1 MGFIVSSQET
11 GAQATDSPSRRMVVG
26 VHSLTANSSSRRDV
40 GHPHEGKVL
49 LILTVMIG
57 AVIGLV
63 VVAFILVTEN
73 LGARMY
79 PAGAAAWRRFA
90 IPVAGSLAAGYL
102 LWRHFPNARG
112 SGIPQTKAALFLN
125 SGMIPFRMA
134 LGKFICCSITLASG
148 LALGREG
155 PSVQIAAG
163 IGSTLGRRLGLSPR
177 SIRALIPISA
187 AAALAAAFNTPIAA
201 VFFTLEEILGDLH
214 APVLGSIALSSATSW
229 TVLHLILGD
238 EPLFH
243 VPAYELVHPIE
254 FVFYAV
260 LGLAGGF
267 VSIGFVKLLLW
278 QRDRFLRM
286 PSNTVWIQP
295 VVGGLLVGILGWKVP
310 EVLGVGYAY
319 VGKALNGEMLL
330 TTMALLVLLKVVATA
345 TSYASGN
352 SGGIFG
358 PTLFIGGMLGGA
370 FGGAVHLLLPDYTG
384 SIGAYALVGMGTA
397 FAGVVRVPLTSVIMI
412 FEVTRDY
419 TIVVPLMIS
428 NLIAYFISSR
438 YQQEPSYE
446 ALQHQDGIYLPAG
459 ARDRE
464 EDLMVGLG
472 SRDPAVVLSPG
483 ETVAAAFER
492 VELEDEA
499 WPLVED
505 GRLLGMVTVAQLSQ
519 ASALGFER
527 EPLASLLD
535 PRAALPDSVFP
546 DDSLDTAMRRMA
558 EAGVKVLPVVSRTD
572 LRKLTG
578 VITLRGILAAY
589 GLEKNG
595 PRAAVVE
602 ADEPRPTPVTSL
614 TRIAVALALAIGLA
628 GFLAY
633 YYRSERNALATRQ
646 YRLGTQ
652 LEASGQFEEAVG
664 KFRSALSI
672 SHASEQRLALAR
684 ALTEAGHLEEAETA
698 LDALL
703 RENPN
708 SGPANLGMARLHA
721 GRNNMQQAAVDYHRA
736 IYGFWRGAS
745 LAGRLQA
752 RKEVVGVLDR
762 LGEREQARAEL
773 MAWKTEAPSDPAPW
787 AGLGD
792 ANLASGDF
800 AAAVAAFR
808 QAARLDPSN
817 AGYRDRM
824 QLASAIVA
832 MDPSFGGLTRAE
844 RMRRSLKLLESAAAA
859 LDRRLTG
866 RSGFDDLSALSKAA
880 KRQLQSPAARESSE
894 ANVALAEDLWEA
906 GKRVDGDS
914 TPGDEP
920 LNRLMAHLTR

>member
-1 MGFIVSSQET
+1 MTKNWSGSDIGQ
-11 GAQATDSPSRRMVVG
+11 R
-26 VHSLTANSSSRRDV
+26 
-40 GHPHEGKVL
+40 HEGKVL
-49 LILTVMIG
+49 LVLTVMIG

-79 PAGAAAWRRFA
+79 PAHAAAWRRLA

-125 SGMIPFRMA
+125 DGIIPFRTA
-134 LGKFICCSITLASG
+134 LGKFICCATTLASG

-155 PSVQIAAG
+155 PSVQIGAG

-177 SIRALIPISA
+177 SIRALVPISA

-229 TVLHLILGD
+229 TVLHLLLGD

-260 LGLAGGF
+260 LGVAGGF
-267 VSIGFVKLLLW
+267 VSIGFVKLLLGLR
-278 QRDRFLRM
+278 QRFLRM
-286 PSNTVWIQP
+286 PSKTVWIQP
-295 VVGGLLVGILGWKVP
+295 VVGGLLVGVLGWKVP

-438 YQQEPSYE
+438 YQEEPIYE

-464 EDLMVGLG
+464 EELMVGQG
-472 SRDPAVVLSPG
+472 SQPPPAEFRPS

-499 WPLVED
+499 WPVVEQ
-505 GRLLGMVTVAQLSQ
+505 GRLLGMITVAQLCQ

-527 EPLASLLD
+527 ETLASLLD
-535 PRAALPDSVFP
+535 PRAAPVESVFA
-546 DDSLDTAMRRMA
+546 DDSFDTAMRRMA
-558 EAGVKVLPVVSRTD
+558 EAGVKVLPVVSRSD

-602 ADEPRPTPVTSL
+602 AHEPQPTPVTSL
-614 TRIAVALALAIGLA
+614 TRIAIALVLAIGLA

-633 YYRSERNALATRQ
+633 YYRAERNARAARQ
-646 YRLGTQ
+646 FQQGIQ
-652 LEASGQFEEAVG
+652 LEESGQFEEATG

-684 ALTEAGHLEEAETA
+684 ALTEAGHLEEAATA
-698 LDALL
+698 FDTLL

-708 SGPANLGMARLHA
+708 SGPANLGMARLQVQ
-721 GRNNMQQAAVDYHRA
+721 RDYPRQAVGDYHRA
-736 IYGFWRGAS
+736 IYGSWRGAS
-745 LAGRLQA
+745 PADRLQA
-752 RKEVVGVLDR
+752 RKEVAGLLDR

-773 MAWKTEAPSDPAPW
+773 MAWKTDAPSDAAPC
-787 AGLGD
+787 AALGEGY
-792 ANLASGDF
+792 LASGDF
-800 AAAVAAFR
+800 PTAQAAFR
-808 QAARLDPSN
+808 QAARLAPLN
-817 AGYRDRM
+817 ARYKDR
-824 QLASAIVA
+824 LRLVGEIIA
-832 MDPSFGGLTRAE
+832 MDPSLGGQAPAE
-844 RMRRSLKLLESAAAA
+844 RIRRSLKLLEAASGA
-859 LDRRLTG
+859 LDRRLAG
-866 RSGFDDLSALSKAA
+866 RSGFDDLVALSKTA
-880 KRQLQSPAARESSE
+880 KRRLQSPAARESSE
-894 ANVALAEDLWEA
+894 ANAAMAERLWEA
-906 GKRVDGDS
+906 GKRLGDN
-914 TPGDEP
+914 PAAGDEP
-920 LNRLMAHLTR
+920 LNRLMAQLTR

>member
-1 MGFIVSSQET
+1 MVI
-11 GAQATDSPSRRMVVG
+11 GAHLVTKNWSGSDIGQR
-26 VHSLTANSSSRRDV
+26 
-40 GHPHEGKVL
+40 HEGKVL
-49 LILTVMIG
+49 LVLTVMIG

-79 PAGAAAWRRFA
+79 PAHAAAWRRLA

-125 SGMIPFRMA
+125 DGIIPFRTA
-134 LGKFICCSITLASG
+134 LGKFICCATTLASG

-155 PSVQIAAG
+155 PSVQIGAG

-177 SIRALIPISA
+177 SIRALVPISA

-229 TVLHLILGD
+229 TVLHLLLGD

-260 LGLAGGF
+260 LGVAGGF
-267 VSIGFVKLLLW
+267 VSIGFVKLLLGLR
-278 QRDRFLRM
+278 QRFLRM
-286 PSNTVWIQP
+286 PSKTVWIQP
-295 VVGGLLVGILGWKVP
+295 VVGGLLVGVLGWKVP

-438 YQQEPSYE
+438 YQEEPIYE

-464 EDLMVGLG
+464 EELMVGQG
-472 SRDPAVVLSPG
+472 SQPPPAEFRPS

-499 WPLVED
+499 WPVVEQ
-505 GRLLGMVTVAQLSQ
+505 GRLLGMITVAQLCQ

-527 EPLASLLD
+527 ETLASLLD
-535 PRAALPDSVFP
+535 PRAAPVESVFA
-546 DDSLDTAMRRMA
+546 DDSFDTAMRRMA
-558 EAGVKVLPVVSRTD
+558 EAGVKVLPVVSRSD

-602 ADEPRPTPVTSL
+602 AHEPQPTPVTSL
-614 TRIAVALALAIGLA
+614 TRIAIALVLAIGLA

-633 YYRSERNALATRQ
+633 YYRAERNARAARQ
-646 YRLGTQ
+646 FQQGIQ
-652 LEASGQFEEAVG
+652 LEESGQFEEATG

-684 ALTEAGHLEEAETA
+684 ALTEAGHLEEAATA
-698 LDALL
+698 FDTLL

-708 SGPANLGMARLHA
+708 SGPANLGMARLQVQ
-721 GRNNMQQAAVDYHRA
+721 RDYPRQAVGDYHRA
-736 IYGFWRGAS
+736 IYGSWRGAS
-745 LAGRLQA
+745 PADRLQA
-752 RKEVVGVLDR
+752 RKEVAGLLDR

-773 MAWKTEAPSDPAPW
+773 MAWKTDAPSDAAPC
-787 AGLGD
+787 AALGEGY
-792 ANLASGDF
+792 LASGDF
-800 AAAVAAFR
+800 PTAQAAFR
-808 QAARLDPSN
+808 QAARLAPLN
-817 AGYRDRM
+817 ARYKDR
-824 QLASAIVA
+824 LRLVGEIIA
-832 MDPSFGGLTRAE
+832 MDPSLGGQAPAE
-844 RMRRSLKLLESAAAA
+844 RIRRSLKLLEAASGA
-859 LDRRLTG
+859 LDRRLAG
-866 RSGFDDLSALSKAA
+866 RSGFDDLVALSKTA
-880 KRQLQSPAARESSE
+880 KRRLQSPAARESSE
-894 ANVALAEDLWEA
+894 ANAAMAERLWEA
-906 GKRVDGDS
+906 GKRLGDN
-914 TPGDEP
+914 PAAGDEP
-920 LNRLMAHLTR
+920 LNRLMAQLTR

>member
-1 MGFIVSSQET
+1 MSAAAAGYDGFFTVAKRSGREIGQ
-11 GAQATDSPSRRMVVG
+11 Q
-26 VHSLTANSSSRRDV
+26 
-40 GHPHEGKVL
+40 HEGKVL
-49 LILTVMIG
+49 LVLTVMIG

-90 IPVAGSLAAGYL
+90 IPVAGSLAAGLL
-102 LWRHFPNARG
+102 LWRYFPNARG

-125 SGMIPFRMA
+125 SGIIPFRTA
-134 LGKFICCSITLASG
+134 VGKFLCCALTLASG
-148 LALGREG
+148 IALGREG

-177 SIRALIPISA
+177 SIRALVPISA

-243 VPAYELVHPIE
+243 VPAYELVHPVE
-254 FVFYAV
+254 FVFYAI
-260 LGLAGGF
+260 LGVAGGF
-267 VSIGFVKLLLW
+267 VSVAFVKLLLGL
-278 QRDRFLRM
+278 RGRFLRM
-286 PSNTVWIQP
+286 PPNTVWIQP
-295 VVGGLLVGILGWKVP
+295 VAGGLLMGILGWKVP

-319 VGKALNGEMLL
+319 VGKALNGQMLL
-330 TTMALLVLLKVVATA
+330 TTMAVLVLLKVNATA

-358 PTLFIGGMLGGA
+358 PSLFIGGMLGGA

-438 YQQEPSYE
+438 YQEEPIYE
-446 ALQHQDGIYLPAG
+446 ALQHQDGIYLPTG

-464 EDLMVGLG
+464 ADPMVGQG
-472 SRDPAVVLSPG
+472 SREPAAVLSPG

-505 GRLLGMVTVAQLSQ
+505 GRLLGMITVSQLAQ

-527 EPLASLLD
+527 ETLASLLD
-535 PRAALPDSVFP
+535 PRAAPPESVFA

-558 EAGVKVLPVVSRTD
+558 ATGVKVLPVVSRTD

-578 VITLRGILAAY
+578 IITLSGILAAY
-589 GLEKNG
+589 GLEKSG
-595 PRAAVVE
+595 PRTAPAQV
-602 ADEPRPTPVTSL
+602 DEPRPAPVTSL
-614 TRIAVALALAIGLA
+614 ARIAIALSLAVGLA

-633 YYRSERNALATRQ
+633 YYRSERSARAQRQ
-646 YRLGTQ
+646 YRQGSE
-652 LEASGQFEEAVG
+652 LEANGQFEAAVG
-664 KFRSALSI
+664 KFRGALSI
-672 SHASEQRLALAR
+672 SHSSEQRLALAR

-698 LDALL
+698 FDALL
-703 RENPN
+703 RQNPA
-708 SGPANLGMARLHA
+708 SGPANFGMARLHVQ
-721 GRNNMQQAAVDYHRA
+721 RNKMQQAVADYHRA
-736 IYGFWRGAS
+736 IYGSWPGAS
-745 LAGRLQA
+745 PEGRLQA
-752 RKEVVGVLDR
+752 RKEVADVLDR
-762 LGEREQARAEL
+762 LGEREQAHAEL
-773 MAWKTEAPSDPAPW
+773 TAWKTEAPTDPAPC
-787 AGLGD
+787 AALGEAD
-792 ANLASGDF
+792 LAAGDF
-800 AAAVAAFR
+800 PAAQAQFR
-808 QAARLDPSN
+808 QAARLAPSN
-817 AGYRDRM
+817 ASYGERVG
-824 QLASAIVA
+824 LVNAIVA
-832 MDPSFGGLTRAE
+832 MDPALGGLSPAE
-844 RMRRSLKLLESAAAA
+844 RVRRSLKLLEAASGA
-859 LDRRLTG
+859 LDRRLAG
-866 RSGFDDLSALSKAA
+866 RSGFDDLVALSKAA
-880 KRQLQSPAARESSE
+880 KRRLQSPAARESSE
-894 ANVALAEDLWEA
+894 GNVALAQQLWEA
-906 GKRVDGDS
+906 GKRVGGD
-914 TPGDEP
+914 TVPGEEP
-920 LNRLMAHLTR
+920 LNRLMAQLTR

>member
-1 MGFIVSSQET
+1 
-11 GAQATDSPSRRMVVG
+11 
-26 VHSLTANSSSRRDV
+26 LTKWSGREIDQR
-40 GHPHEGKVL
+40 HEGKVL
-49 LILTVMIG
+49 LLLTVMIG

-90 IPVAGSLAAGYL
+90 IPVAGSLAAGFL
-102 LWRHFPNARG
+102 LWRYFPNARG

-125 SGMIPFRMA
+125 SGMIPFRTA
-134 LGKFICCSITLASG
+134 LGKFICCSVTLASG

-177 SIRALIPISA
+177 SIRALVPISA
-187 AAALAAAFNTPIAA
+187 AAALAAAFNTPIAG
-201 VFFTLEEILGDLH
+201 VFFALEEILGDLH

-229 TVLHLILGD
+229 TVLHLLLGD

-243 VPAYELVHPIE
+243 VPAYELVHPVE

-260 LGLAGGF
+260 LGVAGGF
-267 VSIGFVKLLLW
+267 VSVGFVKLLLW
-278 QRDRFLRM
+278 LRQRFQGM
-286 PSNTVWIQP
+286 PASTVWIQP
-295 VVGGLLVGILGWKVP
+295 VAGGLLMGILGWKVP

-319 VGKALNGEMLL
+319 VSKALNGEMLL

-358 PTLFIGGMLGGA
+358 PALFIGGMLGGA

-438 YQQEPSYE
+438 YQEEPIYE
-446 ALQHQDGIYLPAG
+446 ALQHQDGIYLPGG

-464 EDLMVGLG
+464 EELMVGQG
-472 SRDPAVVLSPG
+472 SREPAAVLSPG
-483 ETVAAAFER
+483 ETVASAFER

-499 WPLVED
+499 WPVVED
-505 GRLLGMVTVAQLSQ
+505 GRLLGMITIAQLSQ

-527 EPLASLLD
+527 ETLASLLD
-535 PRAALPDSVFP
+535 PAALPESVFA

-558 EAGVKVLPVVSRTD
+558 QAGVKVLPVVSRRN
-572 LRKLTG
+572 LSQLTG
-578 VITLRGILAAY
+578 VITLPGILAVY
-589 GLEKNG
+589 GLQKNG
-595 PRAAVVE
+595 LTAGQATVE
-602 ADEPRPTPVTSL
+602 EPPPAPVTSL
-614 TRIAVALALAIGLA
+614 TRIAIALALAIGLA

-633 YYRSERNALATRQ
+633 YYRAERNALAQRQ
-646 YRLGTQ
+646 FQQGAD
-652 LEASGQFEEAVG
+652 LETAGQFEAAVG

-672 SHASEQRLALAR
+672 SHAGEQRLALAR
-684 ALTEAGHLEEAETA
+684 ALTEAGHLEEAATA
-698 LDALL
+698 FDTLL
-703 RENPN
+703 RQNPG
-708 SGPANLGMARLHA
+708 SGPVNLGMARLNVQ
-721 GRNNMQQAAVDYHRA
+721 RNYLRQAVGDYHRA
-736 IYGFWRGAS
+736 TYGSWRGA
-745 LAGRLQA
+745 AATEQLQA
-752 RKEVVGVLDR
+752 RKELIGLLDR

-773 MAWKTEAPSDPAPW
+773 MAWKTEAPADAAPCAALGESYL
-787 AGLGD
+787 AG
-792 ANLASGDF
+792 GDF
-800 AAAVAAFR
+800 PAAQTEFR
-808 QAARLDPSN
+808 QAARLSPRD
-817 AGYRDRM
+817 AAYRGRVRLVGD
-824 QLASAIVA
+824 IVA
-832 MDPSFGGLTRAE
+832 MDPSLSGLAPAE
-844 RMRRSLKLLESAAAA
+844 RIRRSLDLIEATAAA
-859 LDRRLTG
+859 LDRRLAG
-866 RSGFDDLSALSKAA
+866 RSGFDNLAALLKAA
-880 KRQLQSPAARESSE
+880 KRRMQSPAARESSE
-894 ANVALAEDLWEA
+894 ANVAMAEQLWEA
-906 GKRVDGDS
+906 ANRVGGD
-914 TPGDEP
+914 TVPGDEP
-920 LNRLMAHLTR
+920 LNRLMERLTR